1 MTMIINGEALEAY
14 SKGSEATGEHFGA
27 LSGVFEQARVSDDC
41 FGPLGEFL
49 AFAYFNNVEECQQL
63 ATQAKTYMSAVSAA
77 VTDTAKNYRGTDTAE
92 AGTYEQYAGSLGGP
106 GGIGSVN
113 AGDGDSKGYLE
124 QHAGYGSSWVNASS
138 DLADAGTPPEIA
150 IATVNA
156 RMQQLEA
163 VTSPGQAFFDN
174 GLGFLIGL
182 VISPLVEFVLEPA
195 IGDPEQMRST
205 GEGWEKIA
213 QWVEGAGEHEKQR
226 SDATQPV
233 WEGEA
238 GDAFR
243 AEMAEF
249 AEGAKAMA
257 SDIRGLK
264 ENLDLAA
271 DLFDLFV
278 ETVIDIIQELVIG
291 LIIEWLAALAASWI
305 TAGASVA
312 AATGLTSAQ
321 VAITGTRLGTKVANL
336 LHKLKPIFTKLED
349 LLKALRSGPLKNLC
363 DRANGLA
370 NTRGVGGMLGRG
382 MDRRSPALGALRNH
396 TDSNIV
402 DGIETGLKTK
412 SSNNYFGKDA
422 VGEEALAQRAIKY
435 GLGAAGLGGS
445 THTGTAVTTGIMENA
460 PGAAIEYGVEKG
472 YDKATDPSTEEER
485 RADTDRGFTLNE

>member
-1 MTMIINGEALEAY
+1 MTMIISGEALAAY
-14 SKGSEATGEHFGA
+14 SLGSEATGEHFGA
-27 LSGVFEQARVSDDC
+27 LAGVFEQARVSDDC

-77 VTDTAKNYRGTDTAE
+77 VTDTAKNYSSTDTGE
-92 AGTYEQYAGSLGGP
+92 AGTYGQLSGSLDGP

-113 AGDGDSKGYLE
+113 AGDGKSKGYLE

-291 LIIEWLAALAASWI
+291 LIIEWIAALAASWI

-312 AATGLTSAQ
+312 AATGLTTAQ

-349 LLKALRSGPLKNLC
+349 LLKALRTGRLRTVVSKMENLR
-363 DRANGLA
+363 DGNMAQKYIARKI
-370 NTRGVGGMLGRG
+370 
-382 MDRRSPALGALRNH
+382 
-396 TDSNIV
+396 DSNPAFKILTKG
-402 DGIETGLKTK
+402 DAATGVSK
-412 SSNNYFGKDA
+412 SSANVFGKN
-422 VGEEALAQRAIKY
+422 VTGEQALAQNVAD
-435 GLGAAGLGGS
+435 AGLRMAGLS
-445 THTGTAVTTGIMENA
+445 GTTTGSIAATNAAMENV
-460 PGAAIEYGVEKG
+460 PGAVIEYGVEKG
-472 YDKATDPSTEEER
+472 YNKAMDPSTEEER